1 MHILPNPQS
10 NTQIQVVRISF
21 PVMKAGGHRAGAI
34 YAIHSLLQFTIKL
47 TEMKGQPSVFQAG
60 EWGPITITRWWSS
73 ACKISIFLV
82 RAKLLQSCLT
92 VWDSMGHTPQA
103 PLSPMRF
110 FCKDYWSLLP
120 CPPPGNLPNPGLEP
134 ASLMSPALVGRFFTS
149 SAIWQ
154 TYIFFKISRESLTT
168 FRWIT

>member
-1 MHILPNPQS
+1 M
-10 NTQIQVVRISF
+10 
-21 PVMKAGGHRAGAI
+21 HRATLKSRLLESPFQWWNTVVEISRGSQSWGQTI

-47 TEMKGQPSVFQAG
+47 TQMKGQPSVFQAG

-82 RAKLLQSCLT
+82 RAKLLQSCPT

-110 FCKDYWSLLP
+110 FCKDYWSSLP
-120 CPPPGNLPNPGLEP
+120 CPPPGNLPREL
-134 ASLMSPALVGRFFTS
+134 TS
-149 SAIWQ
+149 STPAALCHFLELETNVDNWFSI
-154 TYIFFKISRESLTT
+154 I
-168 FRWIT
+168 